1 MAALARLMVP
11 PYLRSTNPLILVE
24 VHSLIPVSY
33 KKSTSLYLKGIN
45 HRRAP
50 CKEIAFLSKTKV
62 IAFMAPLK
70 TGHEMIS
77 SKLLLIVF
85 FIFAFV
91 CPTYAQFGMGY
102 PGMGYPGMGYPG
114 MGGMGM
120 MRPPKPP
127 RRPKPHQLMG
137 GMGYPGMGMGY
148 PGMGMMYG
156 R

>member
-1 MAALARLMVP
+1 MAVAVYNRF
-11 PYLRSTNPLILVE
+11 YGCRE
-24 VHSLIPVSY
+24 
-33 KKSTSLYLKGIN
+33 
-45 HRRAP
+45 
-50 CKEIAFLSKTKV
+50 
-62 IAFMAPLK
+62 
-70 TGHEMIS
+70 EMIS